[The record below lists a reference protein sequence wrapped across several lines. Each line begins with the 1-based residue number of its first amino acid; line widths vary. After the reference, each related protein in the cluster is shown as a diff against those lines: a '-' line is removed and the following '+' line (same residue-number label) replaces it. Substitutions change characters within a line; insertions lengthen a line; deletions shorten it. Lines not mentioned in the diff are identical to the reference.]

1 MSGATN
7 SKIGWSL
14 RYRVGVAVN
23 KEMSHLMTLEEV
35 ATELGITKQNA
46 YTETCL
52 ALGTFVCAFRR
63 RLRIPLMIEMVET
76 PEICDPMT
84 WSLELEP

>member
-1 MSGATN
+1 MTAPASNFSWTM
-7 SKIGWSL
+7 
-14 RYRVGVAVN
+14 RYRLGVALN
-23 KEMSHLMTLEEV
+23 KEMSHLATLEEV

-52 ALGTFVCAFRR
+52 ALGTFMCHVRT
-63 RLRIPLMIEMVET
+63 RLGIPLMLEMVET
-76 PEICDPMT
+76 PEVCQSQT